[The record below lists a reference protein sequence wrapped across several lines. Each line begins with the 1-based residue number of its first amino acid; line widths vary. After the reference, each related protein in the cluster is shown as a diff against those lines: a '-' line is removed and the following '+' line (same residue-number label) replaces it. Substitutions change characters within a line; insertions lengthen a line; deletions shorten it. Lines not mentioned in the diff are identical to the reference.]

1 MADPGAEAA
10 AAKAAFEQFATEA
23 WTLLA
28 VALCITSLRTYARV
42 RAVGIRGLKA
52 DDVLVW
58 VAATLY
64 CIETGL
70 AYSVGAVAHGLANND
85 MTAQERAAL
94 SPDSPEYH
102 ARIIGSKIQLAGWSV
117 YSTLLWVLKTSLL
130 FFYMRLTAGLS
141 RSYLVRIYVGFG
153 FVGTS
158 WIIVMSNL
166 YLSCR
171 PFHKNWQINPDPGN
185 ICYPA
190 VSQQIVWVYLAFNI
204 TTDLFLL
211 SIPVPMLW
219 KSSLRPM
226 KKIGLILLFSG
237 GIFVVICATLR
248 CILIVTDV
256 KHGPQLAGSWA
267 VRETFV
273 ATITTNLP
281 MVFPLVRLVFSSALG
296 SISSMRSSQKPDS
309 RPSNLVTFGGGG
321 ANTPSWRGRGP
332 PTANPIPNFTFS
344 ESEERMMDGV
354 KMQNMKPT
362 VQVDPE
368 CHVGGDAFRKQVE
381 VDVISQDARP
391 FDVEHQQP
399 GLAHLAK

>member
-10 AAKAAFEQFATEA
+10 AQIKAFQQFSTEA

-28 VALCITSLRTYARV
+28 VAICVTSLRTYARV
-42 RAVGIRGLKA
+42 RAVGVRGLQA

-85 MTAQERAAL
+85 MPPEYRAAL
-94 SPDSPEYH
+94 SPDSAEH
-102 ARIIGSKIQLAGWSV
+102 HQRVTGSKIQLAGWSV

-141 RSYLVRIYVGFG
+141 RSYLVRIYMGFG
-153 FVGTS
+153 FLGIS

-185 ICYPA
+185 VCYPA
-190 VSQQIVWVYLAFNI
+190 VSRQIVWVYFAFNI

-219 KSSLRPM
+219 KSSLRPV

-237 GIFVVICATLR
+237 GIFIIICATLR
-248 CILIVTDV
+248 CILIVTV
-256 KHGPQLAGSWA
+256 SL
-267 VRETFV
+267 F
-273 ATITTNLP
+273 
-281 MVFPLVRLVFSSALG
+281 
-296 SISSMRSSQKPDS
+296 IS
-309 RPSNLVTFGGGG
+309 
-321 ANTPSWRGRGP
+321 
-332 PTANPIPNFTFS
+332 
-344 ESEERMMDGV
+344 
-354 KMQNMKPT
+354 
-362 VQVDPE
+362 
-368 CHVGGDAFRKQVE
+368 
-381 VDVISQDARP
+381 
-391 FDVEHQQP
+391 
-399 GLAHLAK
+399 